1 MALRYRIR
9 ETSTVTDEVLQRI
22 INEEVGQG
30 WNLDGIQFALRD
42 ASKRPSMAFIVFTRE
57 GTEGDET

>member
-1 MALRYRIR
+1 MALRYHIR

-30 WNLDGIQFALRD
+30 WILDGIQFALRD
-42 ASKRPSMAFIVFTRE
+42 SSKRPSMAFIVFTRE
-57 GTEGDET
+57 AAEDEEA

>member
-1 MALRYRIR
+1 MALRYHIR

-22 INEEVGQG
+22 INEEVGSG

-42 ASKRPSMAFIVFTRE
+42 SSKRPSMAFIVFTRE
-57 GTEGDET
+57 ADDGDEA